1 VEGLMT
7 DAEIFES
14 LVTTAREISGGHLTI
29 LRFTTN
35 WRVGFGTYSD
45 GAKDIDYMPSGRTFA
60 EAAMKALHEPKSYPW
75 RDRDGR
81 SLGEQM
87 GW

>member
-1 VEGLMT
+1 MT
-7 DAEIFES
+7 DAEIFEK
-14 LVTTAREISGGHLTI
+14 LIATANEISDGHLTI

-35 WRVGFGTYSD
+35 WRVGFGTHED
-45 GAKDIDYMPSGRTFA
+45 GYKDIDYIPSGKTFA
-60 EAAMKALHEPKSYPW
+60 EAAMKALSEPKRYPW
-75 RDRDGR
+75 SDRDGR